1 MPNLSE
7 MTTTTPAP
15 DEALEYARR
24 LYSSV
29 RDWYETADRKAQL
42 VLTLDGVF
50 VTFVSTSL
58 AAKATELSQTVS
70 TFGPETWVLLGA
82 ALASLVLSLF
92 SCLVCLVSRH
102 TEANTSFLHLLFQD
116 LTADP
121 NPPEPGQLDTG
132 PENLWYYELIL
143 KIGKS
148 QFLEAAGGAT
158 SHLETKVLLRQVW
171 RLGGIVRGKYIWVNR
186 AFSFTAL
193 TLVFSAFAATSYIVR
208 LAA

>member
-29 RDWYETADRKAQL
+29 RNWYETADRKAQL
-42 VLTLDGVF
+42 VPTLDGVF

-58 AAKATELSQTVS
+58 AAKATELSQAIS
-70 TFGPETWVLLGA
+70 TFGPETWVLLGV

-102 TEANTSFLHLLFQD
+102 TEANTSFLRLLFQD

-121 NPPEPGQLDTG
+121 NPTEPGQLDTG

-148 QFLEAAGGAT
+148 AFLEAAGAAT
-158 SHLETKVLLRQVW
+158 SDLETKVLLRQVW